1 MWERGVQQGRGAV
14 FKQGAGRTRTA
25 IISMTGMANNIAEA
39 TRAGQKAK
47 DREDAEAALAKQKA
61 QDDRRLRN
69 LAVKTTLLKA
79 SVLVGC
85 AWLLVL
91 VGSQVVSCTSE
102 WMSNYKQIHRE
113 RREWSHIHKL
123 CQEDERHRE
132 DAKLGDM
139 CIDAEYWF
147 SRDPYTMTIQ
157 KLGYNFIFWT
167 VLVPAGTTTVM
178 ASALSAY
185 ACVHDLSLSAAVKEV
200 RDWLRSL
207 FRAGSQHDL
216 GLSAGVKDVKDWLR
230 SPLRAGSQKAQ

>member
-1 MWERGVQQGRGAV
+1 MWERGVQQGVGAV

-25 IISMTGMANNIAEA
+25 IISMTGMTNNLAEA
-39 TRAGQKAK
+39 TRAGQKASK
-47 DREDAEAALAKQKA
+47 QAK
-61 QDDRRLRN
+61 DDRRLRN

-79 SVLVGC
+79 TVLVGC

-157 KLGYNFIFWT
+157 KLGYDFIFWT
-167 VLVPAGTTTVM
+167 VLVPAGTATVM

-185 ACVHDLSLSAAVKEV
+185 ACVHDLSLSAAVKDV
-200 RDWLRSL
+200 KDWLRSL
-207 FRAGSQHDL
+207 FRAGSQ
-216 GLSAGVKDVKDWLR
+216 
-230 SPLRAGSQKAQ
+230 KAQ